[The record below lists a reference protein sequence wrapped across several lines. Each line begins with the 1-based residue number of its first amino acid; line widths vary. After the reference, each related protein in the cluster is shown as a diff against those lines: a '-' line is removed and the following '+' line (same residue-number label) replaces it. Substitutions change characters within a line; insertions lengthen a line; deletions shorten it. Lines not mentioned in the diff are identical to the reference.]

1 MEVKSARSRGAQC
14 RGNQSSPVVS
24 DGVMSA
30 LRGQP
35 EDVSVALA
43 TDVPLV
49 DTNYFV
55 DNFDEVYAAEV
66 PGLLKLAFVLT
77 GSRQLAEE
85 MVQDAFA
92 KAFSR
97 WSSIDNPG
105 GYLRVAVLNSP
116 RNEFRRRDR
125 ARRTEQLLAH
135 LLVDETP
142 SVHRDDELLN
152 AVHRLPA
159 KRRAVVVAR
168 FYLGLSERE
177 TADLLSLR
185 PGTVKSRLSRGL
197 EQLRLEVT
205 R

>member
-1 MEVKSARSRGAQC
+1 LEPGTPILPDQMEVKSACSRGAQC
-14 RGNQSSPVVS
+14 RGNQSHHLVS

-92 KAFSR
+92 RAFSR

-105 GYLRVAVLNSP
+105 GYLRVAVLNSS

-125 ARRTEQLLAH
+125 ARRAEQLLAH
-135 LLVDETP
+135 SLVD
-142 SVHRDDELLN
+142 
-152 AVHRLPA
+152 
-159 KRRAVVVAR
+159 
-168 FYLGLSERE
+168 
-177 TADLLSLR
+177 
-185 PGTVKSRLSRGL
+185 
-197 EQLRLEVT
+197 
-205 R
+205 